1 MKKSGKIFT
10 FGSGFIVGRVKLI
23 WFDLIWCNYL
33 SRFAE
38 KQWYACQATPLQKI
52 TEHDK
57 KNDIRERNRI
67 GQERERS
74 KETVEKQ
81 QVNYNM

>member
-1 MKKSGKIFT
+1 M
-10 FGSGFIVGRVKLI
+10 V
-23 WFDLIWCNYL
+23 CL
-33 SRFAE
+33 SS
-38 KQWYACQATPLQKI
+38 YVPVKI

-57 KNDIRERNRI
+57 KQDIRERNRI